1 MTAAGH
7 PRLDL
12 FRQLVAGHL
21 GMTLAD
27 VPKDTLASLV
37 AEQAHAHGETPDAY
51 LERLKRADGEAWK
64 AMAERLTIGETYFY
78 RHPEQFRA
86 FAQVVL
92 PELIAARQAERSLRL
107 LSAGCSTGEEAYTL
121 AMILQDHARELEG
134 WEITVD
140 GIDLNSLS
148 VNFARQGLYSAW
160 ALRRTPTRAQRQY
173 FREVDGRFQL
183 TETVRSTV
191 RFNERNLLESDST
204 FWRPGAFDVIFYRNV
219 GIYLSLEARQT
230 IVERFASSLSP
241 GGFFFL
247 GPAET
252 LRGVSERFELLQS
265 HESFFYRLR
274 GHGRSVE
281 APPIARPRERRAAF
295 PSLGS
300 FGPPAPGQAAPGNP
314 MPASAAVS
322 PPEDLFTLIRRER
335 FAEALGLLDAQDAEA
350 SAMRAAL
357 CLQLGR
363 VDEAIATCQA
373 RFNEAP
379 FDAEAHYVQALCREQ
394 QGDVPGA
401 RKHAELAAYHDPAF
415 AMPHVHL
422 GMLAKRHRDPELAQR
437 AWKRAMALLPSE
449 REQRLTLYGGGFRR
463 EALIALCREELARGG
478 GRS

>member
-7 PRLDL
+7 PQIEL
-12 FRQLVAGHL
+12 FRRLVTGHL

-37 AEQAHAHGETPDAY
+37 AEQAHAHGETSDAY

-86 FAQVVL
+86 FAQVAL
-92 PELIAARQAERSLRL
+92 PELIEARQSERSLRL

-121 AMILQDHARELEG
+121 AMILQDYARALEG
-134 WEITVD
+134 WEISVD

-148 VNFARQGLYSAW
+148 VNFARLGRYSAW
-160 ALRRTPTRAQRQY
+160 ALRRTPARAQRQY

-183 TETVRSTV
+183 TDAVRSTV
-191 RFNERNLLESDST
+191 RFSERNLLESDST
-204 FWRPGAFDVIFYRNV
+204 FWQPGAFDVIFYRNV

-252 LRGVSERFELLQS
+252 LRGVSERFDLLQS

-274 GHGRSVE
+274 GHGRPVE
-281 APPIARPRERRAAF
+281 APPVARPRERRAMVPA
-295 PSLGS
+295 LGS
-300 FGPPAPGQAAPGNP
+300 FEQPAPGQAAP
-314 MPASAAVS
+314 AIAAVS
-322 PPEDLFTLIRRER
+322 APEDLFTLIRRER
-335 FAEALGLLDAQDAEA
+335 FAEALGLLDTQDAEA
-350 SAMRAAL
+350 SAIRAAL

-363 VDEAIATCQA
+363 LDEAIATCQA
-373 RFNEAP
+373 RFTEAP

-422 GMLAKRHRDPELAQR
+422 GMLAKRHRQPELAQR
-437 AWKRAMALLPSE
+437 AWKRAVALLPSE